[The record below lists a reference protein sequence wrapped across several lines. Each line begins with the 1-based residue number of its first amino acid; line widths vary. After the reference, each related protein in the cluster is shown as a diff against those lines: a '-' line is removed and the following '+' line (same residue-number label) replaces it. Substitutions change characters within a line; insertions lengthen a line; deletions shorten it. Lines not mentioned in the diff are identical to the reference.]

1 MTKQRRI
8 ISPALTRHRN
18 AVSNTPEGEGRSND
32 ETSLSYFIAPV
43 VLLIVTHF
51 KDLSNAKNSH
61 NNRWMSMI
69 LIAASVFILF
79 VILLRRKPKHKLM
92 EAIALYP
99 LGIQM
104 GTISVV
110 DPNSSDIKLSPNKFL
125 HRETIVDCIVTE
137 LVYSC
142 KVQSSVMLRINQDV
156 ESTNTVRSPIAANKI
171 DAHHDDDD
179 DDVTDKLAR
188 TRTARENVTNL
199 VRLFSDVEMT
209 YMECLEIRSQ
219 INNYLQRND
228 ISVDDTRCEDT
239 NQ

>member
-43 VLLIVTHF
+43 VLVIVTNF
-51 KDLSNAKNSH
+51 KDLINAKNSH

-69 LIAASVFILF
+69 LIAASVFILLI
-79 VILLRRKPKHKLM
+79 ILLRPKPKHKPM

-137 LVYSC
+137 LVYSY

-156 ESTNTVRSPIAANKI
+156 ESTNTVRSPITANKI

-199 VRLFSDVEMT
+199 IRLFTDVEMT

-228 ISVDDTRCEDT
+228 VSVDDTRCEDT